1 MNAHV
6 SDGRLPRRRRWVGW
20 TVGILLTVLVLAI
33 GWVTVRGIG
42 AVSDLQQVAKGAS
55 QLKSSIAAGDLEGA
69 EPIAKSIAG
78 NAASA
83 HDLTA
88 DPIWQAF
95 GWVPWLG
102 PNFRAVSDVAAI
114 ADDVSTDALAP
125 LLDVAAGF
133 DLAGLGFTGG
143 AIDLAPFAEIE
154 EPLGT
159 ASAALTDAE
168 KRAQRIDA
176 DAALPPLADA
186 VRELR
191 TSVTEAATVVG
202 SLHGASVLLPTM
214 LGGEGPRNYVL
225 AMQNNAELRSSGGI
239 IGSIALLHAEGGRIT
254 LGQQASTT
262 DFPALDAPL
271 PLSESTI
278 ALFEDR
284 PGRYLQN
291 ITSIPDFSEAGA
303 TIAARWQGRFGGAID
318 GVIAVDAVV
327 AKHLM
332 AATGDLAF
340 GPFTA
345 TSETVLSI
353 LLSEVY
359 AAIPDPAVQDDVF
372 AQAASGL
379 FSAALSG
386 GDPKA
391 LIGALAESAG
401 ENRIRVWSAHE
412 DEESVLAGTALGGT
426 IPSDSPDATYVGV
439 LLNDATGAKM
449 DYYTRASVTTAVGVC
464 DGEPT
469 TRVRVT
475 WTNTAPADAATS
487 LPIYVTGG
495 GVYGVPAGSVGT
507 LIAVYGPEG
516 ATPSRIDRDGAE
528 EGVQTAMLG
537 DRSVVQHDVVLA
549 PGESTT
555 ITVEFQG
562 EGAGERLTEVLMT
575 PLIEEPKTSK
585 EELQCGS

>member
-1 MNAHV
+1 M

-20 TVGILLTVLVLAI
+20 TVGVVLTLLILAL
-33 GWVTVRGIG
+33 GWVTIRGIG
-42 AVSDLQQVAKGAS
+42 AVSDLQQVAEGAT
-55 QLKSSIAAGDLEGA
+55 QLKSAIAEGDLEGA
-69 EPIAKSIAG
+69 EPVADSIAR
-78 NAASA
+78 NASSA
-83 HDLTA
+83 RDLTS

-95 GWVPWLG
+95 GVVPWLG
-102 PNFRAVSDVAAI
+102 ANFRAVSDVAEI
-114 ADDVSTDALAP
+114 ADDVSADALTP
-125 LLDVAAGF
+125 LLGVAADF

-143 AIDLAPFAEIE
+143 VVDLSPFAQIE
-154 EPLGT
+154 KPLGT
-159 ASAALTDAE
+159 ASAALSAAE
-168 KRAQRIDA
+168 QRAQRIDA
-176 DAALPPLADA
+176 DATLPPLADA

-191 TSVTEAATVVG
+191 SSVTEAATVVG
-202 SLHGASVLLPTM
+202 SLHGAAVLLPTM
-214 LGGEGPRNYVL
+214 LGGEGPRDYVL

-254 LGQQASTT
+254 LSTQASTR
-262 DFPALDAPL
+262 DFPALDTPL
-271 PLSESTI
+271 PLSESTV

-303 TIAARWQGRFGGAID
+303 TIAARWQGRFGGEVD

-327 AKHLM
+327 AEHLM

-345 TSETVLSI
+345 TPETVISI
-353 LLSEVY
+353 LLSEIY
-359 AAIPDPAVQDDVF
+359 AAIPDPAVQDDIF

-401 ENRIRVWSAHE
+401 ESRIRIWSAHE
-412 DEESVLAGTALGGT
+412 DEQAVLAGSVLGGT
-426 IPSDSPDATYVGV
+426 IPEDSDDATHVGV
-439 LLNDATGAKM
+439 LMNDTTGAKM
-449 DYYTRASVTTAVGVC
+449 DYYTRASVTTAVGTC
-464 DGEPT
+464 EGKAT
-469 TRVRVT
+469 TQVRVT
-475 WTNTAPADAATS
+475 WTSTAPADAATS
-487 LPIYVTGG
+487 LPPYVTGNG
-495 GVYGVPAGSVGT
+495 IFGVPAGSVGT

-516 ATPSRIDRDGAE
+516 ATPSHIDRDGSE
-528 EGVQTAMLG
+528 EGVQTTMLG
-537 DRSVVQHDVVLA
+537 DRSVVQHEVVLA

-562 EGAGERLTEVLMT
+562 DGAGERLTEALVT
-575 PLIEEPKTSK
+575 PLIEAPEISR
-585 EELQCGS
+585 EELRCGS

>member
-1 MNAHV
+1 M

-20 TVGILLTVLVLAI
+20 TVGIVLTLLVIAI

-55 QLKSSIAAGDLEGA
+55 QLKAAIAEGDLDGA

-78 NAASA
+78 NARSA
-83 HDLTA
+83 HDLTS
-88 DPIWQAF
+88 DPVWQAF
-95 GWVPWLG
+95 GLVPWLG

-114 ADDVSTDALAP
+114 ADDVSADALTP
-125 LLDVAAGF
+125 LLGVAADF

-143 AIDLAPFAEIE
+143 TIDRAPFAEIE
-154 EPLGT
+154 KPLGT
-159 ASAALTDAE
+159 ASAALTSAAQ
-168 KRAQRIDA
+168 RAQQIDA
-176 DAALPPLADA
+176 DATLPPLAEA
-186 VRELR
+186 VGELR
-191 TSVTEAATVVG
+191 SSVTEAATVVG

-254 LGQQASTT
+254 LGLQASTR
-262 DFPALDAPL
+262 DFPALDTPL
-271 PLSESTI
+271 PLSESTV

-284 PGRYLQN
+284 PGRFLQN

-303 TIAARWQGRFGGAID
+303 TIAQRWQGRFGGEID

-327 AKHLM
+327 AEHLM

-345 TSETVLSI
+345 TPETVISI
-353 LLSEVY
+353 LLSEIY

-379 FSAALSG
+379 FAAALSG
-386 GDPKA
+386 GDPQT

-401 ENRIRVWSAHE
+401 EGRIRIWSAHE
-412 DEESVLAGTALGGT
+412 DEEAVLAASALGGT
-426 IPSDSPDATYVGV
+426 IPADSADATYVGV
-439 LLNDATGAKM
+439 LMNDATGAKM
-449 DYYTRASVTTAVGVC
+449 DYYTRASITTAIGTC
-464 DGEPT
+464 RGEAT
-469 TRVRVT
+469 TQVRVT

-487 LPIYVTGG
+487 LPPYVTGDG
-495 GVYGVPAGSVGT
+495 FYGVPPGSVKT

-528 EGVQTAMLG
+528 EGVQTAALG
-537 DRSVVQHDVVLA
+537 DRSVVQHEVLLA

-562 EGAGERLTEVLMT
+562 EGAGERLTEALVT
-575 PLIEEPKTSK
+575 PLIEAPEISR
-585 EELQCGS
+585 EELRCGS